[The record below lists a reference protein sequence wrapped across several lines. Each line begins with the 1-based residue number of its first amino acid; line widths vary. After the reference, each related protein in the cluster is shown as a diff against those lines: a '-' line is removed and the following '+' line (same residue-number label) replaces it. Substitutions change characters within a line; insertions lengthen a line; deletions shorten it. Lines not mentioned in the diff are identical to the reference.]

1 MANYIP
7 AFKKQG
13 FFGLSIDPRLK
24 IILVFCLI
32 ALISAL
38 PHWLILGLIFC
49 SLLLV
54 TLLARLSI
62 LKFIRRTVWV
72 IPLTGFLIIFLPFT
86 VPGEPLKQLN
96 TGLFFLTVTREGLD
110 RALILTLRLLASLLA
125 LNLLM
130 ATTSFYN
137 LMGALRALRV
147 PVIFI
152 QLIEF
157 TWRYI
162 YILNQERQRMLFARR
177 ARAFK
182 PGNSLFHFFTLKTLG
197 QLIGVLFMRSW
208 ERGER
213 VYLAMAARMPAQA
226 GGFTEKHQLQEE
238 MLD

>member
-1 MANYIP
+1 M
-7 AFKKQG
+7 KQ
-13 FFGLSIDPRLK
+13 LK
-24 IILVFCLI
+24 IILIFCLI

-38 PHWLILGLIFC
+38 HHWLTLGLIFC
-49 SLLLV
+49 SLFLV
-54 TLLARLSI
+54 TLLARLSLI
-62 LKFIRRTVWV
+62 KFIRRTVWV

-96 TGLFFLTVTREGLD
+96 AGLFFLTVTREGLD
-110 RALILTLRLLASLLA
+110 RALILTLRLLSSLLA

-157 TWRYI
+157 TWRYL

-213 VYLAMAARMPAQA
+213 VYLAMAARGFPARQA
-226 GGFTEKHQLQEE
+226 DRRGNSKLVDNLTACQTGGAEKYQLQEE
-238 MLD
+238 VLD

>member
-1 MANYIP
+1 M
-7 AFKKQG
+7 KQ
-13 FFGLSIDPRLK
+13 LK
-24 IILVFCLI
+24 IILIFCLI

-38 PHWLILGLIFC
+38 HHWLTLSLIFC
-49 SLLLV
+49 SLFLV
-54 TLLARLSI
+54 TLLARLSLI
-62 LKFIRRTVWV
+62 KFIRRIIWV
-72 IPLTGFLIIFLPFT
+72 IPLTGFLIVFLPFT

-96 TGLFFLTVTREGLD
+96 AGLFFLTITKEGLD
-110 RALILTLRLLASLLA
+110 KALILTLRLLASLLA

-137 LMGALRALRV
+137 LMGTLRALKV
-147 PVIFI
+147 PVIFV

-157 TWRYI
+157 TWRYL
-162 YILNQERQRMLFARR
+162 YVLNQELQRMLFARR

-213 VYLAMAARMPAQA
+213 VYLAMAAR
-226 GGFTEKHQLQEE
+226 GFMEKHQQQEE
-238 MLD
+238 LFD